1 MERRPF
7 EDHANKRPRVVSP
20 LREQQVW
27 HAAPAV
33 INQKR
38 CAQSMPTCLEL
49 DRPAAPSGK
58 LARMHQRQGDPV
70 DSLVQQSREVARDT
84 FAATSCECCG
94 TPYEILERRGSPA
107 STTSRTAS
115 TACGLCRRVLSVV
128 AAVVVVQDIRPDG

>member
-94 TPYEILERRGSPA
+94 TPYEVLERRGSPRVDYEPYCQYCLWSVPA
-107 STTSRTAS
+107 RTV
-115 TACGLCRRVLSVV
+115 CRGCCRGG
-128 AAVVVVQDIRPDG
+128 PGHPT